1 MCPVNSEKRG
11 KGKGGGKFPLLVTRR
26 ERREEEEKGKN
37 GSFFLSIRK
46 GNEPIN

>member
-11 KGKGGGKFPLLVTRR
+11 RGEKFPLLVTRR
-26 ERREEEEKGKN
+26 ERREEEEEEKN
-37 GSFFLSIRK
+37 GSFFRSIRK